1 MFSELQRHKE
11 TVTDE
16 EQAMALEL
24 SSLMEDRDRMK
35 QEDLITG
42 LITWPSDHLCKDEI
56 AITIFLFYSVTLKR
70 LIHMLLKLAKD
81 VKTKH
86 R

>member
-42 LITWPSDHLCKDEI
+42 LITWPIDHMCKD
-56 AITIFLFYSVTLKR
+56 
-70 LIHMLLKLAKD
+70 
-81 VKTKH
+81 
-86 R
+86 